1 MLPKLNIR
9 NCFNKYFLILFFY
22 LILKNLKSLFN
33 KKKFTN
39 NYDKLYSKK
48 SISLKKFLKNQKINL
63 SKNSYQKKIKDF
75 DRQIKHYFNIIIKF
89 KKKSNLAKNLGGPGN
104 IILIDILTELPR
116 VQSVLETGVSLGYST
131 STILS
136 NLSKKKGSLTSVDIP
151 YINVKNLNYL
161 GYVIKRS
168 LKKKWNLILGIDYY
182 VLKRLQIQKKKF
194 DLVIYDSDK
203 SYDGRLNC
211 YELMWKMLNK
221 KGYFI
226 TDDAADNDAFIDF
239 AKKQNSKYF
248 IIKKFKADGGYS
260 GIIIKN

>member
-1 MLPKLNIR
+1 MPLKLNIR

-22 LILKNLKSLFN
+22 LILRKFKSLFN

-75 DRQIKHYFNIIIKF
+75 DRQIKHYFITINKF
-89 KKKSNLAKNLGGPGN
+89 KKKSNLAKNHGGPGN

-116 VQSVLETGVSLGYST
+116 VQSVLETGVGLGYST

-151 YINVKNLNYL
+151 YLNVKNLNYL
-161 GYVIKRS
+161 GYIIKKS
-168 LKKKWNLILGIDYY
+168 LKKKMEFNIRN
-182 VLKRLQIQKKKF
+182 RLLSFKDASNPKKK
-194 DLVIYDSDK
+194 I
-203 SYDGRLNC
+203 
-211 YELMWKMLNK
+211 
-221 KGYFI
+221 
-226 TDDAADNDAFIDF
+226 
-239 AKKQNSKYF
+239 
-248 IIKKFKADGGYS
+248 
-260 GIIIKN
+260 